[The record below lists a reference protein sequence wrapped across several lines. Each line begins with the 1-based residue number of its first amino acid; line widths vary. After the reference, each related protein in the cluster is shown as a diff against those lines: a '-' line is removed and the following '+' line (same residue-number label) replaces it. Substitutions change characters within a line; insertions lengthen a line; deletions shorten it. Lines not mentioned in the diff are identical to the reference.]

1 ASVLPKE
8 IIEQNLQ
15 ERKRNLKNLRLYGT
29 IVGELTAERR
39 RKYQVRFEEIGN
51 ITVDVLAGNLKYEKQ
66 ATPNR
71 EELVTESSLTLPA
84 YEDISY
90 SSDDSENDLEENNDR
105 NDMDVI
111 DLIVTVNW
119 REQQITIDQRAIYLA
134 YNQDCKINIPSV
146 SLASPYELFRRYLP
160 LDYIEQFVINSINK
174 RERVTSNW
182 TNITINE
189 YMRWLG
195 LWVLMSVFLV
205 ADRRFYW
212 RTNQEQTQPIPLFN
226 FQHWMSRS
234 RFEQIVWPLNY
245 PHDMIQKL
253 ENTYGSYF
261 SKVAIVNG
269 VYLIAA
275 SLKDRKPQ
283 CIIATAST
291 TTQGD
296 EVERIVKD
304 HNNSSLV
311 KFIRSKI
318 FSEYSSSK

>member
-1 ASVLPKE
+1 MARISCKLIVGGRVSCRASVLLKE

-111 DLIVTVNW
+111 DLSVTINW
-119 REQQITIDQRAIYLA
+119 REQQITIDQRAIHLA

-146 SLASPYELFRRYLP
+146 SLASPYELFHQYLP

-174 RERVTSNW
+174 RRRVTSNW
-182 TNITINE
+182 TNITINK

-195 LWVLMSVFLV
+195 LWVLMSVFPV
-205 ADRRFYW
+205 ADRHFYW

-226 FQHWMSRS
+226 FQRWMSRS
-234 RFEQIVWPLNY
+234 RFEQIVLYYTLIMPSELETPDLNNPLYSVRSFINNFNNNLVEAIK
-245 PHDMIQKL
+245 P
-253 ENTYGSYF
+253 ENTLC
-261 SKVAIVNG
+261 V
-269 VYLIAA
+269 
-275 SLKDRKPQ
+275 
-283 CIIATAST
+283 
-291 TTQGD
+291 D
-296 EVERIVKD
+296 ESM
-304 HNNSSLV
+304 NSWL
-311 KFIRSKI
+311 
-318 FSEYSSSK
+318 